1 MVGILLLGVCI
12 DALWSWAIPKGGSV
26 PQTPLSSSRARLI
39 AVFCTLVALAALA
52 GYVYWGIPF
61 VHGMRLSDDDEHA
74 REWLE
79 KWSTRLPPGVVD
91 TSVMAS
97 NDR

>member
-1 MVGILLLGVCI
+1 MCV
-12 DALWSWAIPKGGSV
+12 DALWAWAIPRGGSL
-26 PQTPLSSSRARLI
+26 PLTPIASSRARLVALLCI
-39 AVFCTLVALAALA
+39 VLALAACA
-52 GYVYWGIPF
+52 GYAYWGIPF